1 MLLPA
6 KPRAMRVPLK
16 AAEEAALNG
25 RPVVAPKRDVGPV
38 EDRADLLDRV
48 VCSRGGEKLSIVRY
62 TCQLDEGVV
71 PPARPMRM
79 ARVVAAPSVLVLDE
93 SSRLM
98 NRPPGVLFTTPL
110 PSEPTST
117 AESAVL
123 VSVGMLKV

>member
-1 MLLPA
+1 
-6 KPRAMRVPLK
+6 
-16 AAEEAALNG
+16 LNR

-48 VCSRGGEKLSIVRY
+48 VRSRGGDKLSIVRY

-93 SSRLM
+93 STMRAVQELGDERVDIDMWS
-98 NRPPGVLFTTPL
+98 TDTD
-110 PSEPTST
+110 TSISCRIDQIWFQR
-117 AESAVL
+117 AETRHHGIS
-123 VSVGMLKV
+123 

>member
-1 MLLPA
+1 
-6 KPRAMRVPLK
+6 
-16 AAEEAALNG
+16 LNR

-48 VCSRGGEKLSIVRY
+48 VRSRGGDKLSIVRY

>member
-1 MLLPA
+1 
-6 KPRAMRVPLK
+6 
-16 AAEEAALNG
+16 
-25 RPVVAPKRDVGPV
+25 
-38 EDRADLLDRV
+38 
-48 VCSRGGEKLSIVRY
+48 
-62 TCQLDEGVV
+62 
-71 PPARPMRM
+71 M

-98 NRPPGVLFTTPL
+98 SRPPGVLFTTPL